1 MHIWHHLRERVGAYH
16 GTDAVNGI
24 LITVQVRFKG
34 GIHSFLQTLEAVRD
48 RHHLGTQDFHAGDVR
63 SLLGNIYRSHV
74 NFAFQAEE
82 GGGCSQRHAMLS
94 CARFRDNALLAH
106 VFGQKA
112 FPHAMVELMGACMVQ
127 IFPLQVNLRGAQ
139 VAGKAFAVVNRG
151 GTSLKLF
158 ADAPQFINE
167 LGGVGYR
174 LVGFRNFFKSGN
186 QLVRQ
191 VNAAVFAKTA
201 LGVWKIA

>member
-1 MHIWHHLRERVGAYH
+1 MELLPPPTQAQIASGWSMPYHADAHLEIAHHLRERVGAYH

-34 GIHSFLQTLEAVRD
+34 GIHSFLQALEAVRD

-94 CARFRDNALLAH
+94 W
-106 VFGQKA
+106 
-112 FPHAMVELMGACMVQ
+112 
-127 IFPLQVNLRGAQ
+127 
-139 VAGKAFAVVNRG
+139 
-151 GTSLKLF
+151 
-158 ADAPQFINE
+158 AP
-167 LGGVGYR
+167 VW
-174 LVGFRNFFKSGN
+174 FKSS
-186 QLVRQ
+186 LFR
-191 VNAAVFAKTA
+191 
-201 LGVWKIA
+201 